1 MIPFPDLEGC
11 TKFPYPEGIH
21 FEFKSSF
28 PAVDAK
34 SNTKLTETVCA
45 FLNTDGGY
53 LIVGVQDDN
62 RTFLGVPTNK
72 TLDAFLLRCDNIY
85 HSNNIVHEDGT
96 PISPGTVTAMTVPV
110 GDKILCVVK
119 ASPEAGQKY
128 RLNTGEMY
136 YRLSASNFRLLATS
150 DIITMRV
157 SEYHTAVFNKTRQ
170 IKEDYQK
177 LVKYTV
183 EVEKKFCEI
192 QQTKEEMSDHYKE
205 LMMKYEKSYEKEK
218 EATQILFDMILQQK
232 KEKEEEIYGKK
243 QIPKVAGGFPLAFRQ
258 PTSSKDSWED
268 VRAFCCLLS

>member
-34 SNTKLTETVCA
+34 TNTKLVETICA

-53 LIVGVQDDN
+53 LIVGIKDDT
-62 RTFLGVPTNK
+62 REFLGVEVNK
-72 TLDAFLLRCDNIY
+72 KLDAFFIRCDNIY

-96 PISPGTVTAMTVPV
+96 TISPGTVTAMTVPAN
-110 GDKILCVVK
+110 GKTLCVVK
-119 ASPEAGQKY
+119 ATPEPNQKY
-128 RLNTGEMY
+128 RLNSGEMY

-150 DIITMRV
+150 DMITMRV
-157 SEYHTAVFNKTRQ
+157 SEFHTAVFNKTRQ

-183 EVEKKFCEI
+183 EVEKKYCDDQILKE
-192 QQTKEEMSDHYKE
+192 TMSDNYKVLMKKYESAKEETTK
-205 LMMKYEKSYEKEK
+205 
-218 EATQILFDMILQQK
+218 ILFENILKQK
-232 KEKEEEIYGKK
+232 KEKEEELSGKK
-243 QIPKVAGGFPLAFRQ
+243 SNVGFNSLAL
-258 PTSSKDSWED
+258 
-268 VRAFCCLLS
+268 CCLLA

>member
-1 MIPFPDLEGC
+1 MPFPDLDGC

-34 SNTKLTETVCA
+34 SNTKLTETICA

-53 LIVGVQDDN
+53 LIVGIKDDT
-62 RTFLGVPTNK
+62 REFLGIPTNK

-96 PISPGTVTAMTVPV
+96 TISPGTVTAMTVPAN
-110 GDKILCVVK
+110 GKILCVVK
-119 ASPEAGQKY
+119 AIPEAGQKY

-150 DIITMRV
+150 DIITMRI
-157 SEYHTAVFNKTRQ
+157 SEYHNAVFNKTRQ

-183 EVEKKFCEI
+183 EVEKKYCEV
-192 QQTKEEMSDHYKE
+192 QQVKEEMSDHYKA
-205 LMMKYEKSYEKEK
+205 LMKKYEEAKAKEEETTK
-218 EATQILFDMILQQK
+218 ILFESILKQK
-232 KEKEEEIYGKK
+232 KEKEEEYGK
-243 QIPKVAGGFPLAFRQ
+243 QSPKDG
-258 PTSSKDSWED
+258 WED
-268 VRAFCCLLS
+268 IRAMCCLLT

>member
-34 SNTKLTETVCA
+34 SRTKLAETVCA

-62 RTFLGVPTNK
+62 RAFLGIPTNK
-72 TLDAFLLRCDNIY
+72 ILDAFLLRVDNIY

-96 PISPGTVTAMTVPV
+96 TISPGTVTAMTVPA

-119 ASPEAGQKY
+119 ACPEPGQKY

-157 SEYHTAVFNKTRQ
+157 SEYQNAVFNKTRE

-183 EVEKKFCEI
+183 EVEKKYCEV
-192 QQTKEEMSDHYKE
+192 QQTKEEMSDHYRE
-205 LMMKYEKSYEKEK
+205 LMKKYEEVKIKEQESTK
-218 EATQILFDMILQQK
+218 MLFEMILKQK
-232 KEKEEEIYGKK
+232 KEKEEELYGK
-243 QIPKVAGGFPLAFRQ
+243 Q
-258 PTSSKDSWED
+258 SWDD
-268 VRAFCCLLS
+268 VRAMCCLLS